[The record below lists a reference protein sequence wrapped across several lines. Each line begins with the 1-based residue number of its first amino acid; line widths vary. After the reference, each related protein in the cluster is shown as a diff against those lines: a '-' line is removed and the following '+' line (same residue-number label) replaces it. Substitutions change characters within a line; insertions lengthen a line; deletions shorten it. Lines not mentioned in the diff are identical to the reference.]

1 MIKAT
6 FVPIMIYYF
15 VHQISAMLLLSLVP
29 AEQVVGSGSL
39 LTMLAK
45 MMAMMIGGAAVF
57 SYYLKEKKMKT
68 DEKTEVE
75 NKSRFNMT
83 SAMVVILAGAAFS
96 LALNYLFAVTGL
108 IESSSSYSQVA
119 KEQFSYALLPAVLF
133 YGVISPLVEEEVFR
147 GIVYNSLRRNIG
159 IFPAILGSALLFGA
173 IHGNIVQM
181 LYGTIMGV
189 VMASL
194 YEKYGKLL
202 APILFHSAA
211 NIAIYVCI
219 YFV

>member
-6 FVPIMIYYF
+6 FVPIIIYYF

-57 SYYLKEKKMKT
+57 SYYLKEKKIKV
-68 DEKTEVE
+68 EENIEVK
-75 NKSRFNMT
+75 NKLRFNII
-83 SAMVVILAGAAFS
+83 AAAIIVLAGAAFS
-96 LALNYLFAVTGL
+96 LALNYLFSVTGL
-108 IESSSSYSQVA
+108 IESSSNYSQVA
-119 KEQFSYALLPAVLF
+119 KEQFSYGLLPALLF
-133 YGVISPLVEEEVFR
+133 YGVVSPIVEEEVFR

-159 IFPAILGSALLFGA
+159 IFPGMLGSALLFGA
-173 IHGNIVQM
+173 IHGNMVQM
-181 LYGTIMGV
+181 LYGTIMGI
-189 VMASL
+189 VMAFL

-211 NIAIYVCI
+211 NIAIYICV

>member
-6 FVPIMIYYF
+6 FVPIIIYYF
-15 VHQISAMLLLSLVP
+15 VHQISAMVLLSLVQ
-29 AEQVVGSGSL
+29 AEQAGGSGSL

-45 MMAMMIGGAAVF
+45 MMAMILGGVVVF
-57 SYYLKEKKMKT
+57 SYYLKEKKIKI
-68 DEKTEVE
+68 EE
-75 NKSRFNMT
+75 NKGEKSKLRFNIM
-83 SAMVVILAGAAFS
+83 SVIVIVLAGVAFS
-96 LALNYLFAVTGL
+96 LGINYLFAVTGL

-119 KEQFSYALLPAVLF
+119 KEQFSYALLPALLF
-133 YGVISPLVEEEVFR
+133 YGVVSPIVEEEVFR

-159 IFPAILGSALLFGA
+159 IFPAMLGSALLFGA
-173 IHGNIVQM
+173 IHGNMVQM
-181 LYGTIMGV
+181 LYGTIMGT
-189 VMASL
+189 VMALL

-211 NIAIYVCI
+211 NMAIYICV